1 MTRRKAPTS
10 TRSAS
15 FREAAAA
22 AKPTMSPAD
31 QVLLAE
37 ACRLIDRL
45 DRFDALLTGEREAWV
60 AVDWPY
66 EDAPATLVVSSVLS
80 EARAHTAE
88 LRQVLKALDLP
99 VPKAASGPTKLELML
114 GGKSG

>member
-1 MTRRKAPTS
+1 MTRAKR
-10 TRSAS
+10 RSLV
-15 FREAAAA
+15 FRAGAEK
-22 AKPTMSPAD
+22 AKPQMSAAEV
-31 QVLLAE
+31 VLLDE

-45 DRFDALLTGEREAWV
+45 DRFDELLAGDREAWASV
-60 AVDWPY
+60 KWPY
-66 EDAPATLVVSSVLS
+66 EGEPAELIVNSVLS

-99 VPKAASGPTKLELML
+99 VAKAAAGAPSKLEVLL